1 MRPVRMQLPP
11 GDTVVLAG
19 APMLKQ
25 SRTSDA
31 LIVGGGPAGLAA
43 AIALRQKGMNVLV
56 VDALRPPIDKACGEG
71 LMPDA
76 QCELARLGI
85 AVSRSDG
92 AVFEGIAFVSERARA
107 TAPFADGCGIGIR
120 RLHLHSLLVERANQL
135 GVRIAWGGRVQL
147 SSHQPVLLDG
157 GKCVYRYLIGA
168 DGQSSRVRS
177 WSGLGRAR
185 LFSQRFGSR
194 RHFRV
199 KPWSRMVEVHWGSL
213 GQAYVTPIAID
224 EVCVATVAR
233 SASSRIEDVLVG
245 LPLLRQ
251 QLDGAAAVSPV
262 RGALTTTRKQHRV
275 TRANVALA
283 GDAAG
288 SVDAVT
294 GEGLALAFRQGLLL
308 AEAIDQDNLAVY
320 EAGHAAIL
328 RRPQIMSKAMLSM
341 DRWSWLRD
349 RALAAFAREPHL
361 FAGML
366 AAHLGEQSLSTLL
379 VRDGMH
385 LGWRL
390 LMPLSDFR

>member
-1 MRPVRMQLPP
+1 
-11 GDTVVLAG
+11 
-19 APMLKQ
+19 LKQ
-25 SRTSDA
+25 SRASDA

-43 AIALRQKGMNVLV
+43 AIALRQKGIDVLV

-85 AVSRSDG
+85 AVSHRDG
-92 AVFEGIAFVSERARA
+92 AVFEGIAFLSERARVA
-107 TAPFADGCGIGIR
+107 APFADGAGIGIR

-135 GVRIAWGGRVQL
+135 GVRIAWGSRVEL
-147 SSHQPVLLDG
+147 NSGQPVFLDG
-157 GKCVYRYLIGA
+157 GKCAYRYLIGA

-177 WSGLGRAR
+177 WSGLGRGR

-194 RHFRV
+194 RHFHV
-199 KPWSRMVEVHWGSL
+199 KPWSRLVEVHWGDL
-213 GQAYVTPIAID
+213 GQAYVTPIATD

-233 SASSRIEDVLVG
+233 SASSRIEDVLAG
-245 LPLLRQ
+245 LPMLSQ
-251 QLDGAAAVSPV
+251 QLEGAAAASPV

-275 TRANVALA
+275 TKANVALA

-288 SVDAVT
+288 SADAVT

-308 AEAIDQDNLAVY
+308 ADAISQDNLAVY

-328 RRPQIMSKAMLSM
+328 RLPQIMSKAMLSM
-341 DRWSWLRD
+341 DRWPRLRD
-349 RALAAFAREPHL
+349 RALAALDREPRL

-366 AAHLGEQSLSTLL
+366 AAHLGEQSLSSFLL
-379 VRDGMH
+379 RDGAR

-390 LMPLSDFR
+390 LMPLAATAS